1 MSHSK
6 GRNWRQVQSVTGRDG
21 YLIRQALAYAV
32 TAIELLPQKR
42 QEWSNAQGMR
52 LILDSV
58 CDPSDRQFF
67 LDNARA
73 HLTGIR
79 HRPTTVSRSYAE
91 FVAEVT
97 GSPGIAK

>member
-1 MSHSK
+1 MSDSK
-6 GRNWRQVQSVTGRDG
+6 GRNRRQVQSVTGRDG

-32 TAIELLPQKR
+32 TAIELLPKER
-42 QEWSNAQGMR
+42 QEQSNAQDMR
-52 LILDSV
+52 LILYSM
-58 CDPSDRQFF
+58 CDPSLRQHF

-79 HRPTTVSRSYAE
+79 RRLTTVSRSYAE

-97 GSPGIAK
+97 GSPGMAS